1 MYPYNLFRLFP
12 SSQMLKYISSDEGGS
27 SLQQQLRSRG
37 PHGLIVSSVVFG
49 ETSVAH
55 SGTYKCEPGA
65 APPARV
71 LVHVIDGEEQ
81 ARNSKCELPDVT
93 TYFVS

>member
-1 MYPYNLFRLFP
+1 MQAEIFCRECVHPFRVFL
-12 SSQMLKYISSDEGGS
+12 SLQMLKYISSDEGGT
-27 SLQQQLRSRG
+27 SLQQLRSRG

-65 APPARV
+65 APPAKV
-71 LVHVIDGEEQ
+71 LVHVIDGEQ
-81 ARNSKCELPDVT
+81 T
-93 TYFVS
+93 